1 MRTPRAVS
9 AGGQDRVMMEAQN
22 LSRLQQGQ
30 TPLLGGENPQI
41 HDSDFSGVTPKNF
54 AAAKEQGLQA
64 LRLEPEGLQSARA
77 QLLLA
82 DISMAQG
89 NNVDAGKQYASIA
102 VLFNDDPNVP
112 VEALKKAA
120 TAYQAAGDLSMTQ
133 KMEDQLAQWQAS
145 RKK

>member
-54 AAAKEQGLQA
+54 AAATPHPLAAGATPLPGATPA
-64 LRLEPEGLQSARA
+64 LTGATPARA
-77 QLLLA
+77 
-82 DISMAQG
+82 I
-89 NNVDAGKQYASIA
+89 AGTA
-102 VLFNDDPNVP
+102 PNV
-112 VEALKKAA
+112 LII
-120 TAYQAAGDLSMTQ
+120 
-133 KMEDQLAQWQAS
+133 
-145 RKK
+145 